1 MKDLGVFFIGRLLGC
16 IIGLTSLSF
25 AQTDEQKSFAAQQ
38 AEVDQLIVR
47 GKAQYRYGDYQGAQ
61 ESFKRAE
68 SKDSDNPAAKY
79 YQKKIAQVL
88 NEQGYLD
95 HEKTREQMLE
105 EVNRSWQRPQ
115 VYSGEESQVPENA
128 SSSPV
133 EEKMRTIVIPRV
145 SFSDMPLSHAVETL
159 SDLSEEYDPEKEGVN
174 VVLIDPKG
182 NNPRVSLTLRNTSLD
197 KVVDL
202 VTQSVHYQYD
212 VEGDAVVIRSGE
224 GPQSCRLDTDFFP
237 VSRATVIRLTGGC
250 LSKQGKDT
258 LSPSTQ
264 EEEGALLDFFQR
276 AGVSF
281 SQGEGRSLA
290 FDGTQLIVTQTPRNL
305 VRLRNILCRYQD
317 TKQVE
322 IEAKFMEVQ
331 QGVLEELGFQW
342 SVSHGNTAFQT
353 QNATGQTA
361 LRSLAQGFPAAA
373 TGTGDGAITL
383 SSGSSIPITNAPP
396 ATPNGINLGVGAPSL
411 ANILGVTDGWRV
423 NVIINAL
430 EQKTGTDL
438 MSAPKITVLSGKTAE
453 IVVAQELPYPTSYG
467 KIDSSVGTSSSTLT
481 GGSAGVTITAGTPE
495 NFVVREVGVQ
505 MQVTPTVEDDNHSIS
520 LKLEPEVTEFEGFV
534 EYGGTSVAISSGT
547 TVNVPSGFFQPIF
560 SVRKVRT
567 EVTIYDGATVIMG
580 GTYARAGQG
589 SERQNPCF
597 GRHPFTG
604 TVISLQ
610 GRNLPKAQ
618 FTHFC
623 NSQFSIPGRFLGAAI
638 LAFYLY
644 RVFVSESCGS
654 HAWWCC
660 KSIILSSLRV
670 YCFGFVIILL
680 NSR

>member
-1 MKDLGVFFIGRLLGC
+1 MKYLGGFLIGGLLRC
-16 IIGLTSLSF
+16 AIGWISTAY
-25 AQTDEQKSFAAQQ
+25 AQEEQTAFAAQQ
-38 AEVDQLIVR
+38 SVVEQIILR
-47 GKAQYRYGDYQGAQ
+47 GRAQYRYGDYQGAQ
-61 ESFKRAE
+61 ESFKLAE
-68 SKDSDNPAAKY
+68 AQDPDNPAAKY

-115 VYSGEESQVPENA
+115 VYSAEYMPEADQA
-128 SSSPV
+128 SSSLI
-133 EEKMRTIVIPRV
+133 EEKMRMIVLPRV

-159 SDLSEEYDPEKEGVN
+159 SDLSEEHDPDKEGVN
-174 VVLIDPKG
+174 IVLIDPKG
-182 NNPRVSLTLRNTSLD
+182 SNPRVTLTLRNTPLD

-212 VEGDAVVIRSGE
+212 VEGDAVVIRAAE
-224 GPQSCRLDTDFFP
+224 GLHSCRLETGFFP
-237 VSRATVIRLTGGC
+237 ISRATVIRLTGGA
-250 LSKQGKDT
+250 LAKEGKGS

-276 AGVSF
+276 AGVIF
-281 SQGEGRSLA
+281 NQGEGRCLA

-305 VRLRNILCRYQD
+305 IRLHNVLRRYQE

-342 SVSHGNTAFQT
+342 NVSHGNTSFQT
-353 QNATGQTA
+353 QNTAGQTA
-361 LRSLAQGFPAAA
+361 LRSLAQGFSS
-373 TGTGDGAITL
+373 TNTSSGDGAITF
-383 SSGSSIPITNAPP
+383 SGGSSVPITNAPP

-430 EQKTGTDL
+430 EQRTGTDL

-467 KIDSSVGTSSSTLT
+467 KIDSSVGTSSGTLT

-520 LKLEPEVTEFEGFV
+520 LRLEPEVTEFEGFV
-534 EYGGTSVAISSGT
+534 EYGGTSIAISSGT

-580 GTYARAGQG
+580 GLTREQVKEVNDKVPILGDIPLLGRLFRSKGETSQKRNLLIFVTANLVSPGG
-589 SERQNPCF
+589 SLGNQPLRSVVPGSLFQNP
-597 GRHPFTG
+597 
-604 TVISLQ
+604 TVV
-610 GRNLPKAQ
+610 
-618 FTHFC
+618 T
-623 NSQFSIPGRFLGAAI
+623 PGG
-638 LAFYLY
+638 
-644 RVFVSESCGS
+644 VVS
-654 HAWWCC
+654 
-660 KSIILSSLRV
+660 R
-670 YCFGFVIILL
+670 
-680 NSR
+680 

>member
-1 MKDLGVFFIGRLLGC
+1 MKYIGGFLGTWGYI
-16 IIGLTSLSF
+16 IIGLIGMACVHAEDPEAFS
-25 AQTDEQKSFAAQQ
+25 EQQ
-38 AEVDQLIVR
+38 AAVEQWIAK

-68 SKDSDNPAAKY
+68 SQDPDNPAAKY

-88 NEQGYLD
+88 NQQGYLD
-95 HEKTREQMLE
+95 HDKTREQMLE

-115 VYSGEESQVPENA
+115 IYSADREAVPEVVLAN
-128 SSSPV
+128 SI
-133 EEKMRTIVIPRV
+133 EEKMHAIVLPRV

-159 SDLSEEYDPEKEGVN
+159 SDLSEEQDPDNVGVN
-174 VVLIDPKG
+174 IVLVDPKG
-182 NNPRVSLTLRNTSLD
+182 SNPRVSLTLRNMPLD

-212 VEGDAVVIRSGE
+212 VEGDAVVIRAGE
-224 GPQSCRLDTDFFP
+224 SAHVCRLETDFFP

-250 LSKQGKDT
+250 LNEEGKKT
-258 LSPSTQ
+258 LSPSIQ

-276 AGVSF
+276 AGVLF
-281 SQGEGRSLA
+281 NKDEGRSLA

-305 VRLRNILCRYQD
+305 VRLRNILRRYQD

-342 SVSHGNTAFQT
+342 NVSHGNTSFQT
-353 QNATGQTA
+353 QNANGQTA
-361 LRSLAQGFPAAA
+361 LRSLAQGFSNTA
-373 TGTGDGAITL
+373 TGTADGAITL
-383 SSGSSIPITNAPP
+383 STGSSIPITNAPP

-505 MQVTPTVEDDNHSIS
+505 MQVTPTVEDDNQSIS
-520 LKLEPEVTEFEGFV
+520 LRLEPEVTEFEGFV

-580 GTYARAGQG
+580 GLTREQVKEVNDKVPVLGDIPLLGRLFRSKGETSQKRNLLIFVTANLVSPGG
-589 SERQNPCF
+589 SLGRQPLRSVAPGSLFQNPVVV
-597 GRHPFTG
+597 T
-604 TVISLQ
+604 
-610 GRNLPKAQ
+610 
-618 FTHFC
+618 
-623 NSQFSIPGRFLGAAI
+623 PGG
-638 LAFYLY
+638 
-644 RVFVSESCGS
+644 VVS
-654 HAWWCC
+654 
-660 KSIILSSLRV
+660 R
-670 YCFGFVIILL
+670 
-680 NSR
+680 

>member
-1 MKDLGVFFIGRLLGC
+1 MKYLGVFLGLLGC
-16 IIGLTSLSF
+16 IIGLTNTSL
-25 AQTDEQKSFAAQQ
+25 AQIEGQEVFAAHQ
-38 AEVDQLIVR
+38 ADVEQLIVT

-61 ESFKRAE
+61 ESFKLAE
-68 SKDSDNPAAKY
+68 SKDPDNPAAKY

-88 NEQGYLD
+88 NQQGYLD

-115 VYSGEESQVPENA
+115 VYSGEQSQESEDA
-128 SSSPV
+128 SSNPV
-133 EEKMRTIVIPRV
+133 ELKMRTIVIPRV

-159 SDLSEEYDPEKEGVN
+159 SDLSEEHDPEKAGVN
-174 VVLIDPKG
+174 IVLIDPKG
-182 NNPRVSLTLRNTSLD
+182 SNPRVSLTLRNTPLD

-250 LSKQGKDT
+250 LSNKGKDT

-305 VRLRNILCRYQD
+305 VRLHNILRRYQD

-342 SVSHGNTAFQT
+342 SVTHGNTAFQT
-353 QNATGQTA
+353 QNAAGQTA
-361 LRSLAQGFPAAA
+361 LRSLAQGFPSAA

-383 SSGSSIPITNAPP
+383 SSGSSIPIANTPP

-505 MQVTPTVEDDNHSIS
+505 MQVTPTVEDDNRSIS

-580 GTYARAGQG
+580 GLTREQVKEVNDKIPVLGDIPLLGRLFRSKGETSQKRNLLIFVTANLVSPGG
-589 SERQNPCF
+589 SLGKQPLRSVAPGSLFQNPVVV
-597 GRHPFTG
+597 T
-604 TVISLQ
+604 
-610 GRNLPKAQ
+610 
-618 FTHFC
+618 
-623 NSQFSIPGRFLGAAI
+623 PGG
-638 LAFYLY
+638 
-644 RVFVSESCGS
+644 VVS
-654 HAWWCC
+654 
-660 KSIILSSLRV
+660 R
-670 YCFGFVIILL
+670 
-680 NSR
+680 